1 MPQAAD
7 RQGEPGRA
15 LMIRSTFLARVAGG
29 FEALEVILPVLVVML
44 AERVERFPGP
54 DPGMV
59 SVAAGLWLSL
69 PQK

>member
-1 MPQAAD
+1 
-7 RQGEPGRA
+7 
-15 LMIRSTFLARVAGG
+15 MIRSTFLARVAGG